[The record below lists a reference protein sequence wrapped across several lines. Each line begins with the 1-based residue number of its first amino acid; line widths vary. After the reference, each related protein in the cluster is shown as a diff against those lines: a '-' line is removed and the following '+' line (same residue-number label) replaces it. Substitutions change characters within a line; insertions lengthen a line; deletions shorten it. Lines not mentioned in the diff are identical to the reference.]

1 MKTWLITGCSEGGIG
16 AGIAKNALEK
26 GYNVVV
32 TARNTEKVRSIVE
45 AYPQTSLA
53 LALDVT
59 DKDSI
64 QAAVNAAVEHF
75 GQIDVLVNNAGYAYR
90 SSVEEAEDS
99 GVRQMFETNFFGA
112 VEMIKAV
119 LPGMRERKSGA
130 IINISSI
137 GAARTGAASGYYAA
151 TKAAL
156 ELMSEGLYAEMKPL
170 GIKVMI
176 VEPGAFRTHFY
187 DSSLKGSKNTLKDYE
202 TTAWKRSVENNVNLK
217 QQPGNPDKAGFA
229 LIEAIES
236 DETPLR
242 LLLGTDALAA
252 VRGAL
257 KARLDEMDKWEQVS
271 VKTDY

>member
-119 LPGMRERKSGA
+119 LPGIRERKSGA

>member
-90 SSVEEAEDS
+90 SSV
-99 GVRQMFETNFFGA
+99 
-112 VEMIKAV
+112 
-119 LPGMRERKSGA
+119 
-130 IINISSI
+130 
-137 GAARTGAASGYYAA
+137 
-151 TKAAL
+151 
-156 ELMSEGLYAEMKPL
+156 
-170 GIKVMI
+170 
-176 VEPGAFRTHFY
+176 
-187 DSSLKGSKNTLKDYE
+187 
-202 TTAWKRSVENNVNLK
+202 
-217 QQPGNPDKAGFA
+217 
-229 LIEAIES
+229 
-236 DETPLR
+236 
-242 LLLGTDALAA
+242 
-252 VRGAL
+252 
-257 KARLDEMDKWEQVS
+257 
-271 VKTDY
+271 